1 MSAKSLDIVQS
12 TAVYRDYSAE
22 FKAKALV
29 ALKANDNN
37 ILRTAHQLDIP
48 EPTLRRWIANG
59 GPRDHTLQERKSADL
74 ANEFED
80 IAFQVTGIARDRLS
94 DPDKADKINFQQL
107 MTGGGIAVDK
117 MRILRELPT
126 SIIGSTGAGGDLS
139 ELLSAVAN
147 IAQAQQLTESDAALR
162 LAAQL
167 SDVPELAAMLRE
179 WAEGEQERRKLDQPQ
194 QVVLGNEKEK
204 S

>member
-1 MSAKSLDIVQS
+1 MSAESLDIVQS

-29 ALKANDNN
+29 TLKANDNN
-37 ILRTAHQLDIP
+37 ILRTAHQLGIP

-126 SIIGSTGAGGDLS
+126 SIVSAASDLT
-139 ELLSAVAN
+139 ELLSAVSSL
-147 IAQAQQLTESDAALR
+147 AQAQQLTEHDAALR

-179 WAEGEQERRKLDQPQ
+179 WAEGEQARKLGQA
-194 QVVLGNEKEK
+194 
-204 S
+204 